1 MLWSTAK
8 MTLFQIFALQLFRQP
23 RLLSYL
29 GGKRNVEPA
38 KMSVLWEAVVV
49 ETAGRGQILQ
59 LIVQISETVDLVDL
73 LVSYN
78 LSVVL
83 VTSILSRQ
91 LENALVFLELHVQGG
106 DFGVT
111 ELTFHMGCPA
121 MSFSTLRHVIIMKI
135 WAS

>member
-8 MTLFQIFALQLFRQP
+8 MALFQISALQLFRQP

-29 GGKRNVEPA
+29 GGRRNVELG
-38 KMSVLWEAVVV
+38 KMSVLGEAVVV

-59 LIVQISETVDLVDL
+59 LIMRISETVDL

-83 VTSILSRQ
+83 VTSILSPQ
-91 LENALVFLELHVQGG
+91 LDNALVFLELHVQGG

-111 ELTFHMGCPA
+111 ELTFHMGCPT
-121 MSFSTLRHVIIMKI
+121 MSFSTLRQVIIMKI
-135 WAS
+135 WVS